1 MSNSST
7 LDQKRR
13 SLLLAT
19 ALSPFTALAQT
30 SASAATAS
38 GAARQPVLLPRPD
51 AHKLRI
57 AFGSCA
63 RQNKPQPIWAEISAA
78 KPDLFLFLGDN
89 FYADTHS
96 EAVLRRR
103 YAEFRSVRALQ
114 QFRQQ
119 TPHLAI
125 WDDHDFGDDDAGGDY
140 ELKNLNQQLFCDEWA
155 EPADSPR
162 RTRQGIYA
170 DYRINVGGRSVQILM
185 LDLRFNRTPLRADP
199 AQQQGYAAM
208 VKQAKDSGQPM
219 TGWYVPNPDP
229 QARLLGEEQWAW
241 LTQRLAEPADL
252 RLIGSSVQFAA
263 DGSGWEGW
271 ANFPLERERLV
282 QLIKTQRANGVVFLS
297 GDMHYGE
304 LSSWPV
310 DGGYPLWDITSSGL
324 TEVWDIPTPNRQRA
338 SVVVAETNFGLLDI
352 DLTEGGGSLTLS
364 ILNGAGHMR
373 LSKTLALDNLK
384 FKPV

>member
-30 SASAATAS
+30 SSTAAAAA
-38 GAARQPVLLPRPD
+38 AARQPVLLPRPD

-63 RQNKPQPIWAEISAA
+63 RQTKPQPIWAGISAA

-252 RLIGSSVQFAA
+252 RLIGSSVQLAA
-263 DGSGWEGW
+263 DGTGWEGW

-310 DGGYPLWDITSSGL
+310 AEGYPLWDITSSGL

-352 DLTEGGGSLTLS
+352 DYAAPGGSLTLS
-364 ILNGAGHMR
+364 ILNGAGQLR